1 MTEKEYISQFSTE
14 VNQALSWLEKETHIR
29 TNHPRMLSGQD
40 VGHLLNFLVKETA
53 AGNILEIG
61 VFTGYSSICLACGL
75 GPDGHLDALEIND
88 ELEDLILNGYRRAGV
103 SEKITLR
110 FGDAKEII
118 PTLGSTY
125 DLVYIDAD
133 KREYPTYYRMVFD
146 KVRVGGLIIADN
158 VLWDGKVFADNVPQD
173 AQTMGIYNF
182 NKTVAE
188 DPRVNNFILPIRD
201 GLNIIKKIR

>member
-1 MTEKEYISQFSTE
+1 
-14 VNQALSWLEKETHIR
+14 
-29 TNHPRMLSGQD
+29 
-40 VGHLLNFLVKETA
+40 
-53 AGNILEIG
+53 
-61 VFTGYSSICLACGL
+61 
-75 GPDGHLDALEIND
+75 
-88 ELEDLILNGYRRAGV
+88 
-103 SEKITLR
+103 
-110 FGDAKEII
+110 
-118 PTLGSTY
+118 
-125 DLVYIDAD
+125 
-133 KREYPTYYRMVFD
+133 MVFD

>member
-61 VFTGYSSICLACGL
+61 VFTGYSSICLASGL
-75 GPDGHLDALEIND
+75 GPNGHLDALEIKD
-88 ELEDLILNGYRRAGV
+88 ELEDLILSGYRRAGV
-103 SEKITLR
+103 SDKITLR

-158 VLWDGKVFADNVPQD
+158 VLWDGKCLP
-173 AQTMGIYNF
+173 TMYLR
-182 NKTVAE
+182 T
-188 DPRVNNFILPIRD
+188 PRQWVSTISTKPWL
-201 GLNIIKKIR
+201 KIPG